1 MRLLVIEDDD
11 DKRRTVVS
19 CLATIV
25 PGAEIAEARS
35 LRSGLVAILKN
46 EAEAVVLDMSMPT
59 YDVGVDEYGGTPQ
72 AFAGRDLLRHMTQRD
87 IVVPAIV
94 VTQYETFG
102 QGADAVTLEQLDAQ
116 LREEHASYVGTV
128 YYNSA
133 SEAWKHDLA
142 ELILAAV
149 RKGRTQ

>member
-19 CLATIV
+19 CLATMV

-59 YDVGVDEYGGTPQ
+59 YDVGVDETGGGPQ
-72 AFAGRDLLRHMTQRD
+72 ALLGG
-87 IVVPAIV
+87 I
-94 VTQYETFG
+94 FS
-102 QGADAVTLEQLDAQ
+102 VTLAQ
-116 LREEHASYVGTV
+116 RVL
-128 YYNSA
+128 
-133 SEAWKHDLA
+133 L
-142 ELILAAV
+142 L
-149 RKGRTQ
+149 